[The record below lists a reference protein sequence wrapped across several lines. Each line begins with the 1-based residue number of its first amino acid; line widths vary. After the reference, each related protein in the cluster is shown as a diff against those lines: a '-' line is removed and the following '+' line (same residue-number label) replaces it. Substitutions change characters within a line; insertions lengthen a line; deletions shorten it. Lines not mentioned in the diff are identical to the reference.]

1 MTLLAAVVVQLLHI
15 VLMLATAPG
24 LVGLT
29 RVIEARLLGR
39 IGPSVWQPYR
49 DLMRLLRKQ
58 PVVAEGAS
66 QLFVAAPLVCFA
78 AVAAAGFLVPS
89 FAFGMATAP
98 VADLL
103 VIAGLLALS
112 RAVLVLAAMDAG
124 VAFGGI
130 GASREMAY
138 ASLAEPALVLV
149 IFVLGVLAGTTN
161 IDGIA
166 TLLHESGL
174 RVSLGFALISTVAV
188 AVAETGRVPIG
199 DSTAQAELGMTHEGM
214 LLEYSGRHLALLDY
228 AAALK
233 LLLWLTLV
241 ATIYAPYGMAPAGS
255 GPLAWGI
262 GLAAWTG
269 KMLVLGIGLALLE
282 TAIARMRVARVPQ
295 FLGVALLLGL
305 LAAVLVFAAQGV
317 T

>member
-1 MTLLAAVVVQLLHI
+1 MTLLAAVVAQLLHI
-15 VLMLATAPG
+15 ALMLAAAPG

-39 IGPSVWQPYR
+39 VGPSARQPYR

-66 QLFVAAPLVCFA
+66 QLFVTAPLVCFA
-78 AVAAAGFLVPS
+78 AVATAAFLVPS
-89 FAFGMATAP
+89 FASGMATAP

-138 ASLAEPALVLV
+138 ASLAEPALLLV
-149 IFVLGVLAGTTN
+149 IFVLGLLAGTTN

-166 TLLHESGL
+166 TLLRESSV
-174 RVSLGFALISTVAV
+174 RVSLGFALVSTVAI

-199 DSTAQAELGMTHEGM
+199 GSTVQAELGMTHEGM

-233 LLLWLTLV
+233 LLLWLTLI

-255 GPLAWGI
+255 GLLAWGI
-262 GLAAWTG
+262 GLAAWAG
-269 KMLVLGIGLALLE
+269 KVLVLAIGLGLLE
-282 TAIARMRVARVPQ
+282 ATISRMRIFRVPQ
-295 FLGVALLLGL
+295 FLGIALLLGL